1 MTEWMDIGQL
11 SQYLRVKKK
20 TLYSMVRNG
29 KIPSYRVSRMLRF
42 KREEVDSWMEANRN
56 TSACTRIEKKKIPV
70 GDEERAQAV
79 KAIVKEAVASV
90 RERNRKK
97 RPDKG
102 VGKEDTHGN
111 L

>member
-1 MTEWMDIGQL
+1 MTEWMDIEAL

-20 TLYSMVRNG
+20 TLYSMARNG
-29 KIPSYRVSRMLRF
+29 KIPSYRVNRMLRF
-42 KREEVDSWMEANRN
+42 KRSEIDEWMEANRN
-56 TSACTRIEKKKIPV
+56 TSAMARIAKKKIPV

-79 KAIVKEAVASV
+79 KEIVREAVASV
-90 RERNRKK
+90 RERNRKE

-102 VGKEDTHGN
+102 VGKEDTHGT